1 MCIDEGPLGGIGTI
15 APGSCDMMPV
25 GSKRFASGS
34 SPSFGGPSFVD
45 ILLGGGLGSQ
55 NFPSGAPDPAPRAEL
70 AACSDRTKSGE
81 QRGRLALVVNNYVPD
96 AALTILLLQL
106 LLN

>member
-1 MCIDEGPLGGIGTI
+1 MVYAIWIPRCFAGY
-15 APGSCDMMPV
+15 V
-25 GSKRFASGS
+25 RRRASGF
-34 SPSFGGPSFVD
+34 SPSNQGPCFAH

-55 NFPSGAPDPAPRAEL
+55 NFPSGAPEPAPRAEL
-70 AACSDRTKSGE
+70 EACSDRTKSKE

>member
-1 MCIDEGPLGGIGTI
+1 M
-15 APGSCDMMPV
+15 
-25 GSKRFASGS
+25 
-34 SPSFGGPSFVD
+34 
-45 ILLGGGLGSQ
+45 GSQ

-81 QRGRLALVVNNYVPD
+81 QRGRLALAVNNYVPAD